1 MVTHSTFFIELKD
14 YKINSIETLFHNFH
28 DAILILNAVY
38 VSRKKEQKDCGI
50 KSDENVAV
58 FFLMKKEIKL
68 FIHRYSFPL
77 PQRPIFPYEVKRC
90 FDSSI
95 CPSKFFVPSATPGP

>member
-1 MVTHSTFFIELKD
+1 MNL
-14 YKINSIETLFHNFH
+14 IETLFRNFH

-68 FIHRYSFPL
+68 IH
-77 PQRPIFPYEVKRC
+77 
-90 FDSSI
+90 SSI
-95 CPSKFFVPSATPGP
+95 LISTAPTNNFSHMK